1 MWWGGAGEETT
12 RSVGPTVKGSS
23 ASEKSGQ
30 LIKWLKDGEIFS
42 VTGGIE
48 VNRSKYTVHVC
59 IVCSCTCECFTH
71 SQFSSVQSLSR
82 VRLFATP

>member
-30 LIKWLKDGEIFS
+30 LIKLLKDGEIFS

-48 VNRSKYTVHVC
+48 VNTLCMYVL
-59 IVCSCTCECFTH
+59 CS
-71 SQFSSVQSLSR
+71 QL
-82 VRLFATP
+82 L